1 MSEGIIAVCAS
12 GPSLCCDDIYRLR
25 DHKIPVITVNSS
37 WMIYPECQYIFAG
50 DDAWWANNYNLIN
63 SQAQRWTCSKNAA
76 QKYGISYFERTI
88 EGTFNSGMM
97 AIFLAISL
105 GAVDIILL
113 GFDCSIEKGLHWHGK
128 HSGLNNPTGHSIHRW
143 KKEFEILTSEKYR
156 EINIANCTPET
167 RLTCF
172 PRTTLE
178 NRLQRIKIYSQT
190 CRQ

>member
-1 MSEGIIAVCAS
+1 MPEGIIAVCAS

-50 DDAWWANNYNLIN
+50 DDVWWANNYHLVH
-63 SQAQRWTCSKNAA
+63 SQAQRWTCSKKAA
-76 QKYGISYFERTI
+76 QKYGINYFERAI
-88 EGTFNSGMM
+88 EGSFNSGMM
-97 AIFLAISL
+97 AILLAISL

-113 GFDCSIEKGLHWHGK
+113 GFDCSLEKGLHWHGK
-128 HSGLNNPTGHSIHRW
+128 HSGLNNPTGHSIRRW
-143 KKEFEILTSEKYR
+143 KTEFEILTSKKYQGV
-156 EINIANCTPET
+156 NIVNCTPET

-172 PRTTLE
+172 QCATLE
-178 NRLQRIKIYSQT
+178 TRLQRIKILSQT